1 MVCTPLV
8 MYAATVR
15 ESEKVMPEILPS
27 RFFLTWLSEVLNDEE
42 FPG

>member
-1 MVCTPLV
+1 MVCTPVV

-27 RFFLTWLSEVLNDEE
+27 RLFLNLAIRGTE
-42 FPG
+42 